1 MRKETYVISLRIAH
15 RRVYRVIAAT
25 FIATCGKKSWKPNTK
40 GFEQVGETH
49 LAINMADNIN
59 HPQHYKSGGIEVID
73 VIEAFSLGFTWA
85 MRRNTSCGR
94 AVKRQTQKDI
104 QKAVWYLERYC
115 KSKSEIR
122 NPKLKGKEV
131 KMLDELNEI
140 IEWRNFLAWYQDA
153 TVEEIAIARRNNA
166 AKLDELTRK
175 YAKEIDLME
184 IILPRRDTERRVP

>member
-1 MRKETYVISLRIAH
+1 M
-15 RRVYRVIAAT
+15 
-25 FIATCGKKSWKPNTK
+25 
-40 GFEQVGETH
+40 
-49 LAINMADNIN
+49 
-59 HPQHYKSGGIEVID
+59 
-73 VIEAFSLGFTWA
+73 
-85 MRRNTSCGR
+85 
-94 AVKRQTQKDI
+94 
-104 QKAVWYLERYC
+104 
-115 KSKSEIR
+115 
-122 NPKLKGKEV
+122 KGKEV